1 MCYPRAGPC
10 ESEATS
16 GGIPGSDTSIT
27 SKITWRIIG
36 LLKDIVNSLKSNKI
50 GCRLQSCW
58 IRRRITSL
66 SDVQRSSNT
75 RLTCWRKYSLIP
87 GNNPQMKRLLKVHNS
102 RSYEEK
108 VCLLEDP
115 CILCGHQ
122 FTTVYDERLV
132 TQIQSEYLN
141 NKKVSWRNQI
151 YSIENQFKVID
162 CKSCSNCRIST
173 FISPSHLKHTII
185 AKYSRTCLKGSFAF
199 SGRHIY
205 TLYTSIK
212 AFLPWKE
219 KHKKCLELW

>member
-122 FTTVYDERLV
+122 FITVYDERLV

-141 NKKVSWRNQI
+141 NKIVSWRNQLH
-151 YSIENQFKVID
+151 SIENQFKVID
-162 CKSCSNCRIST
+162 CKSCSNCKIST

-185 AKYSRTCLKGSFAF
+185 AKYSRTCLKGSFAC
-199 SGRHIY
+199 SNYGAGIY
-205 TLYTSIK
+205 ILYIL
-212 AFLPWKE
+212 ALRLFCLG
-219 KHKKCLELW
+219 KKSTKNA

>member
-1 MCYPRAGPC
+1 MHICIISVFLNHKKRFAYSCSVWTEANQSLEACSLSSLKSLCIDLCISRFPCCVLLALSWNTKKTIENPSTDKLRRAINYLCIDHNSNSQRTKKYIAVMCYPRAGPC

-66 SDVQRSSNT
+66 SDAQRSSNT

-102 RSYEEK
+102 RS
-108 VCLLEDP
+108 
-115 CILCGHQ
+115 
-122 FTTVYDERLV
+122 
-132 TQIQSEYLN
+132 
-141 NKKVSWRNQI
+141 
-151 YSIENQFKVID
+151 
-162 CKSCSNCRIST
+162 
-173 FISPSHLKHTII
+173 
-185 AKYSRTCLKGSFAF
+185 
-199 SGRHIY
+199 
-205 TLYTSIK
+205 
-212 AFLPWKE
+212 
-219 KHKKCLELW
+219 